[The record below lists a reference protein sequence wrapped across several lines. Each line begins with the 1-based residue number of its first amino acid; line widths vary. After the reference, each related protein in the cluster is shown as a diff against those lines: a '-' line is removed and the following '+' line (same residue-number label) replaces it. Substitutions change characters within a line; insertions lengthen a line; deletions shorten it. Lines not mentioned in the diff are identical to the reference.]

1 MATVQ
6 LSTYSLFLVRFFGGH
21 PLPHQLMLW
30 GKAIIVISV
39 FFLNSFSVEAESI
52 N

>member
-21 PLPHQLMLW
+21 PLPHQRMLW
-30 GKAIIVISV
+30 GTDIRALSV
-39 FFLNSFSVEAESI
+39 FFNSFSIEAKPIS
-52 N
+52 